1 MFWDLKLR
9 QRPRE
14 GGAYTFYC
22 WKKLCC
28 ARLSIS
34 AQMLESG
41 YSPKTGYWLETRIW
55 LGFDAAGNSTLKGMH
70 KSTYSSFSALSRS
83 CSPSCLETGGKLPP
97 ILLHDGNCLENLGKN
112 SGSSGWPDTGKGQ
125 DDWDSTFHNKIF
137 TFHNYVLFFLLE
149 GYFFFKYWRPVSF
162 RRSCGR
168 KVYNIMVLG
177 NCLIAAISN
186 LPILKI

>member
-1 MFWDLKLR
+1 MFWDLKFR

-14 GGAYTFYC
+14 GDAYTLYC

-28 ARLSIS
+28 AWLPKCSNLDTAAAPKLARNSDLARFWCCWKLDPEGD
-34 AQMLESG
+34 AQIYLA
-41 YSPKTGYWLETRIW
+41 I
-55 LGFDAAGNSTLKGMH
+55 
-70 KSTYSSFSALSRS
+70 SRS
-83 CSPSCLETGGKLPP
+83 CSRLETGGKLPP

-137 TFHNYVLFFLLE
+137 TFHNYVLFFLLK